1 MDQAY
6 MDAVKKLEEQ
16 YTTGT
21 SDWIPFNERFDEEGF
36 NKALL
41 DYEENYIKN
50 KVLAAERIA
59 GVGQAGTTQTPATQ
73 TPATQ
78 RYQVVQ

>member
-1 MDQAY
+1 M
-6 MDAVKKLEEQ
+6 L
-16 YTTGT
+16 GT
-21 SDWIPFNERFDEEGF
+21 ADWIPFNERLDEEGF
-36 NKALL
+36 NALL
-41 DYEENYIKN
+41 AYEENYIKN

-59 GVGQAGTTQTPATQ
+59 GVGQEGTTQ